1 MPKWNQSGFATR
13 RPHSSVDLL
22 AAMTLYLRVVETG
35 SFSRAAADAGMTQP
49 TVSKSI
55 AALER
60 HLGAR
65 LLNRTT
71 RALTPTEAGAGY
83 YQHCKR
89 VQEELEAAA
98 NAVAQT
104 GAAPRGRLRVASS
117 VAFGRQV
124 LTPMVLDFAQTHPA
138 IRIDLSF
145 DDGFVDLVAQN
156 IDVAVRMGA
165 LADSSLGARRLGRN
179 PWALV
184 ASPAYLKRHA
194 APLTPADLKQHN
206 CLVYSSVQGDDVWH
220 MSGPGGE
227 KHQVAIRGS
236 LRANNLSAVRAAVLA
251 GMGVAI
257 LPRYVVRQDLDAG
270 TIVPLLPHYALPSQD
285 IHAVYASPRF
295 ISERTRVFIDFL
307 VKAFADPRLGLAP
320 QPLQGKRK

>member
-1 MPKWNQSGFATR
+1 M
-13 RPHSSVDLL
+13 DLL
-22 AAMTLYLRVVETG
+22 AAMNLYLRVVETG
-35 SFSRAAADAGMTQP
+35 SFSRAATDAGMTQP

-98 NAVAQT
+98 NAVSQT

-117 VAFGRQV
+117 VAFGRQI
-124 LTPMVLDFAQTHPA
+124 LTPMVLEFAQKHPA

-145 DDGFVDLVAQN
+145 DDGFVDLIAQN

-165 LADSSLGARRLGRN
+165 LADSSLGARRLGQV
-179 PWALV
+179 PWVLV
-184 ASPAYLKRHA
+184 ASPAYLERHA
-194 APLTPADLKQHN
+194 APVAPADLKQHN

-220 MSGPGGE
+220 MQGVGGE

-257 LPRYVVRQDLDAG
+257 LPRYVVRQDLDSG
-270 TIVPLLPHYALPSQD
+270 TVVPLLARYALPAQE
-285 IHAVYASPRF
+285 IHALYASPRF
-295 ISERTRVFIDFL
+295 VPERTRVFVEFL
-307 VKAFADPRLGLAP
+307 TRAFADPQLGLALP
-320 QPLQGKRK
+320 TSARKRS